1 MGCLLVA
8 HFTQLV
14 VDSVS
19 IPPWLSPHTALALAI
34 KNPFHSKKKETTFGI
49 VFESWPSPERKCF
62 YSREEKQY
70 NLFRR
75 ALRKEASHACPC
87 FTLHIKLMPEF
98 W

>member
-34 KNPFHSKKKETTFGI
+34 KNPFHSKKPHFGLYLKAGPHLRENASTQEKKSNTT
-49 VFESWPSPERKCF
+49 
-62 YSREEKQY
+62 YSEG
-70 NLFRR
+70 
-75 ALRKEASHACPC
+75 H
-87 FTLHIKLMPEF
+87 
-98 W
+98 